1 MKKLFSAI
9 VLSALSLPS
18 LALAQDI
25 TITDPYARSSS
36 KMASSGAAFMVIA
49 NAAETADTL
58 VEARSDVA
66 KKVELHTHIEGDD
79 GVMQMRP
86 VEGGI
91 EVPAGGET
99 VLKRGG
105 LHVMFMG
112 LNAPFEQGETLD
124 VTLVFENAGEVELQI
139 PVDLERKPMHGEMD
153 HSKMD
158 HGKMDHSEGHGEGHG
173 EHGKTETS
181 ETSSN

>member
-1 MKKLFSAI
+1 MKKL
-9 VLSALSLPS
+9 LSSIALGAMLLPS

-36 KMASSGAAFMVIA
+36 KMASAGAAFMVIE

-79 GVMQMRP
+79 GVMQMRQ

-91 EVPAGGET
+91 EIPAGGET
-99 VLKRGG
+99 ALQRGG

-112 LNAPFEQGETLD
+112 LNEPFEQGEMLD

-158 HGKMDHSEGHGEGHG
+158 HGKMGHGEGHGEGHG
-173 EHGKTETS
+173 DHGKMGDS